1 MYDVRL
7 VLEQVVNALDNISF
21 AEHNFIP
28 HGHEPVLHVGL
39 ESVYEVYALVEERFE
54 EFFLDIPPVCKDLP
68 VKFLGEDLPYP
79 FVPVVH
85 VRPCQAEGYDVS
97 GIVAQQMQLEAVAP
111 SHRAFPVFGQ
121 TCENLVHIPPD
132 IVAHGNHGAVH
143 KRDAGTFAEGVQ
155 LHEKHHQKEHPRHQF
170 DKAVV

>member
-7 VLEQVVNALDNISF
+7 VLKQVVNALDDISF

-39 ESVYEVYALVEERFE
+39 ESVYEVYAPVEERFE
-54 EFFLDIPPVCKDLP
+54 EFFLDISPVGKDLP
-68 VKFLGEDLPYP
+68 VKFLGEYLPYP

-85 VRPCQAEGYDVS
+85 VCPCQAEGYDVS
-97 GIVAQQMQLEAVAP
+97 GIVAQQML
-111 SHRAFPVFGQ
+111 
-121 TCENLVHIPPD
+121 PPD